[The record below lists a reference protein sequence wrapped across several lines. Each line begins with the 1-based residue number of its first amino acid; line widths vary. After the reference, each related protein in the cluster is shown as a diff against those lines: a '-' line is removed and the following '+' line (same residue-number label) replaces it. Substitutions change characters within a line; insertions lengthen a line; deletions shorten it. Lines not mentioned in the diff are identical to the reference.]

1 VFELQTVAMQSVIT
15 DIAST
20 GAFKHAH
27 WFVTSTQLDGS
38 ARPMGMRQFHTQC
51 DCDCTAGSAVMVY
64 SAADTLAKDDG
75 VAAGMAIDDT
85 VIDVLM
91 GVEVAARAPL
101 RTDVRSNWRY
111 FIISARR
118 RSFTKG

>member
-1 VFELQTVAMQSVIT
+1 
-15 DIAST
+15 
-20 GAFKHAH
+20 
-27 WFVTSTQLDGS
+27 
-38 ARPMGMRQFHTQC
+38 
-51 DCDCTAGSAVMVY
+51 MVY